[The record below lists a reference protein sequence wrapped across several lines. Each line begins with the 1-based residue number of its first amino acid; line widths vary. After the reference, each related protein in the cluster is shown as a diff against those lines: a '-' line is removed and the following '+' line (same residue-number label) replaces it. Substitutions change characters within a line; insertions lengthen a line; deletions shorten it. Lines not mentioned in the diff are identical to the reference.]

1 MFWVGIIVMVFWT
14 ACSGLVDY
22 ATKYGPMSQRV
33 WGAYETA

>member
-22 ATKYGPMSQRV
+22 ATKYGPMSQ
-33 WGAYETA
+33 GSN